1 MCRGICHFLNMS
13 MMLMSALIVGAGMAL
28 LRAVQPSRV
37 TGGQT
42 QVNIPRSQN
51 QLTYF
56 GDRGKHAT
64 PDMDMDLDADTDLDI
79 DPDSDSDFEMDMM
92 NEDQSL
98 DRSQVLRE
106 SQRSNKKE
114 IVFGHLTFLR

>member
-28 LRAVQPSRV
+28 LRAVQLNRV

-42 QVNIPRSQN
+42 QVNVPRSQN

-64 PDMDMDLDADTDLDI
+64 ADMDMDLDADL
-79 DPDSDSDFEMDMM
+79 DPDFDMDMM
-92 NEDQSL
+92 DEGQSL
-98 DRSQVLRE
+98 EKNQVLRKCHG
-106 SQRSNKKE
+106 SNKKE